1 MREEYDFESMNK
13 PELLALAS
21 KWHVED
27 YSNMT
32 SKMLKSALKELEGV
46 DCVKCIH
53 YLHNVKLA
61 EHGFPVVSSRTGDA
75 CRQYRSMLP
84 VLVRNCAE
92 FNGGGIG
99 KTRDAL
105 YRQSKRSTN

>member
-1 MREEYDFESMNK
+1 MREKYDFESMNK
-13 PELLALAS
+13 PELLALAEE
-21 KWHVED
+21 WHVKD
-27 YSNMT
+27 FSSMT
-32 SKMLKSALKELEGV
+32 SKMLRTSLTELEGI

-53 YLHNVKLA
+53 FLHDIKLA
-61 EHGFPVVSSRTGDA
+61 EFGYPVISSRKGDA